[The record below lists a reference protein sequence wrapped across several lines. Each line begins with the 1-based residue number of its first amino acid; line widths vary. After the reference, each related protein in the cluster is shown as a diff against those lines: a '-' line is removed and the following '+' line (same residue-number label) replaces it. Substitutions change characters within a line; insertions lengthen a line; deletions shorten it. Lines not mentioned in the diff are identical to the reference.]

1 MKRGEL
7 RRFSANVSPALF
19 AGRTFLVVSAYH
31 FMSVERVDILMDGQL
46 HEDWLGS
53 FVRKNSE
60 VLDETG

>member
-7 RRFSANVSPALF
+7 RRFSVNVIPALY
-19 AGRTFLVVSAYH
+19 ADRTFLVVSAYH

-46 HEDWLGS
+46 HKDWLGS